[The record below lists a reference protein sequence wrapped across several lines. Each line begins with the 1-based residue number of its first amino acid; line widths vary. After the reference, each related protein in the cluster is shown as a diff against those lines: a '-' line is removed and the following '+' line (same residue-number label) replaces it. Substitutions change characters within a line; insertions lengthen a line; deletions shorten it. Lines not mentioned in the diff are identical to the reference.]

1 MSSLI
6 GGGGGGGGGGIGGIL
21 GGIIGIIQAK
31 KDAKTIRQR
40 SKAARAE
47 IQEETANILGA
58 QRARFG
64 KAGVSI
70 NVGTPVDVMLKT
82 AEDQKLKELR
92 VDWLADTEAQQLKAK
107 AAASLASSVINTAA
121 SVATFGASSVLGGST

>member
-1 MSSLI
+1 MSGLI
-6 GGGGGGGGGGIGGIL
+6 GGGGGGGGGAGGII

-47 IQEETANILGA
+47 IQEETSAILGA

-92 VDWLADTEAQQLKAK
+92 VDWLADREAQQLKDK
-107 AAASLASSVINTAA
+107 ATTALVSSVVNTAA
-121 SVATFGASSVLGGST
+121 SVATFGASSVLGGTT